1 MDLIEVKNVSKH
13 FKVPERDTG
22 IRGGL
27 KYIFKPKFTDFQAVK
42 DVTFSVRKGD
52 IMGFIGK
59 NGAGKS
65 TTIKM
70 MTGILSPT
78 SGEILIDGMNVEKN
92 RRIISRKFG
101 VVFGQ
106 RTQLW
111 WDIPVIDTYNIF
123 KELYKIS
130 DEEYKNNLKLF
141 DDILELNTFL
151 KKPARQLSLGQRM
164 RADLA
169 ASLLHNPDILF
180 LDEPTI
186 GLDISVK
193 EKVRNFIKTINQ
205 DRGVTIILTTHDID
219 DIERLSKDII
229 VIDKG
234 NILFRG
240 DIEDLKDNYGKITT
254 IIIHGKIDKVEQ
266 LKSVFH
272 GYDIRVSYN
281 EQIIVEFNKSDYS
294 VSEVMNKILSVPDIQ
309 EFNIIETSLED
320 IVRKIY
326 DSDQGVLL

>member
-1 MDLIEVKNVSKH
+1 MDLIEVKNVSKI
-13 FKVPERDTG
+13 FRVPERNTG
-22 IRGGL
+22 ISGGIKFL
-27 KYIFKPKFTDFQAVK
+27 FKPSYKDFKAVQ
-42 DVTFSVRKGD
+42 DVSFSIKKGD

-78 SGEILIDGMNVEKN
+78 SGEILIDGLNVVNN
-92 RRIISRKFG
+92 RKKISKKFG

-111 WDIPVIDTYNIF
+111 WDIPIIDTFYIY
-123 KELYKIS
+123 KELYKLS
-130 DEEYKNNLKLF
+130 DSSFNDNLKLF
-141 DDILELNTFL
+141 DDILDLNSFL

-169 ASLLHNPDILF
+169 ASLLHNPEILF

-186 GLDISVK
+186 GLDVSVK
-193 EKVRNFIKTINQ
+193 EKVRTFIKTINQ
-205 DRGVTIILTTHDID
+205 DRNVTVLLTTHDID
-219 DIERLSKDII
+219 DIERLSKDIT

-234 NILFRG
+234 QILFKG
-240 DIEDLKDNYGKITT
+240 DIETLKNNYGKITT
-254 IIIHGKIDKVEQ
+254 IKIDGNSSTIEQ
-266 LKSVFH
+266 LKSVFQD
-272 GYDIRVSYN
+272 YKIDIFFDG
-281 EQIIVEFNKSDYS
+281 QISLEFNKSDYS
-294 VSEVMNKILSVPDIQ
+294 VSEILNKLISISEIQ

-326 DSDQGVLL
+326 DSE